1 MNVLKFLF
9 VRHAESVGNVQR
21 RMQGWGEFDL
31 SEQGRSQ
38 AQTLAQTLEQESW
51 YPSHCYASPLLR
63 AVQTAQILARVGS
76 ALDRAAHSG
85 IAQSAIPGASVS
97 PSPLP
102 ITLMDDL
109 AEHQNGVLQGLTW
122 VEAKARYPALTA
134 QLETSID
141 WIPIPNAE
149 TLEQGRS
156 RAQRCIATLLNQHQN
171 GDRLLIVTHGWI
183 LQHLI
188 ASLLGCDRTWQF
200 PTDNTARFELW
211 IDRDRWDD
219 SPPAQWNSSLW
230 QIRRFNDTQHLQ
242 NHPKSLQSIQNS
254 RQVTL

>member
-51 YPSHCYASPLLR
+51 YPSHCYASPLQR
-63 AVQTAQILARVGS
+63 AVQTAQILVQRGCTPVETANSRIVKPTTLGES
-76 ALDRAAHSG
+76 L
-85 IAQSAIPGASVS
+85 
-97 PSPLP
+97 SPLP
-102 ITLMDDL
+102 IVLMDDL

-122 VEAKARYPALTA
+122 AEAKARYPALTT
-134 QLETSID
+134 QLETSLD
-141 WIPIPNAE
+141 WIPIPDGE

-156 RAQRCIATLLNQHQN
+156 RAQRCITTLLDQHHN
-171 GDRLLIVTHGWI
+171 GDRLLIVTHSWI

-211 IDRDRWDD
+211 IDRDRWDN

-242 NHPKSLQSIQNS
+242 DRPELSRLIQNS
-254 RQVTL
+254 